1 MEGIFRVTAFAIF
14 IALLAS
20 ACAKATPVPTE
31 IRKPAVAGQF
41 YPSDPDELSRMV
53 EAMLNRA
60 EKLLISP
67 PRILIAPHA
76 GYIFSGQVAA
86 WAFKQA
92 EGFRYDAVVIIGVNH
107 YAPGFKQVSVYA
119 GDAFETPLGLAPV
132 AKDIAR
138 SLLQHKGIVSD
149 QEPHRRE
156 HSIEVEVPFIQ
167 KVLPGTPI
175 VPIVIGEPSE
185 ENAYLLVDALVEV
198 AKKRNLLFVASS
210 DLSHYPSYEDA
221 KKVDRATLEAIL
233 SMDPQVFLKTTKEWM
248 NKGIPNLG
256 TCACGQGAILTAMA
270 LAQKLGLNRATVL
283 RYANSGD
290 TPFGDEERVVGYGAV
305 AFWKE
310 EADKPPPPPDL
321 PSLES
326 PPPSPEPVSLKVEQ
340 KGRLLKVA
348 RETIAY
354 FLDYG
359 FAPLYKVEEREFQ
372 TPSGV
377 FVTLKKYGELRG
389 CIGEIL
395 PRRPLFVATQWAAL
409 AAAFS
414 DPRFPPLSRE
424 ELDEVRLEISVLSIP
439 RALEKPEGVEVGKHG
454 LIIVKGEKMGL
465 LLPQVPVEEGWDREQ
480 FLKGVCRKAGLPE
493 DAWKDKETKLYV
505 FTADVFGEE

>member
-1 MEGIFRVTAFAIF
+1 MDGIFKAIAFVIF

-20 ACAKATPVPTE
+20 ACARATPAPTE

-41 YPSDPDELSRMV
+41 YPSDPDELSKMV
-53 EAMLNRA
+53 EMMLDRA
-60 EKLLISP
+60 EKVLTSP

-92 EGFRYDAVVIIGVNH
+92 QGFQYDAVVIIGVNH

-119 GDAFETPLGLAPV
+119 GDAFETPLGLVPV

-138 SLLQHKGIVSD
+138 SLLQNKGIVSNP
-149 QEPHRRE
+149 EPHRRE

-167 KVLPGTPI
+167 KILPGTPI
-175 VPIVIGEPSE
+175 VPVVIGEPSE
-185 ENAYLLVDALVEV
+185 ENAYLLADALVEV
-198 AKKRNLLFVASS
+198 ARKRNLLFVASS

-221 KKVDRATLEAIL
+221 KKVDHATLEAII

-256 TCACGQGAILTAMA
+256 TCACGQGAILTAMV
-270 LAQKLGLNRATVL
+270 LAQKLALNRATVL

-310 EADKPPPPPDL
+310 ESDKPPPPPDF
-321 PSLES
+321 PSIES
-326 PPPSPEPVSLKVEQ
+326 ILPSPEPLSLKPEQ
-340 KGRLLKVA
+340 KGRLLRIA

-359 FAPLYKVEEREFQ
+359 FAPLYREKEREFQ

-377 FVTLKKYGELRG
+377 FVTLKKHGELRG
-389 CIGEIL
+389 CIGEVF
-395 PRRPLFVATQWAAL
+395 PRRPLLVATQWAAL

-424 ELDEVRLEISVLSIP
+424 ELDEVRLEISILSIP
-439 RALEKPEGVEVGKHG
+439 RVLEDPEEVEVGKHG
-454 LIIVKGEKMGL
+454 LIIIKGERMGL
-465 LLPQVPVEEGWDREQ
+465 LLPQVPVEEGWDRAQ

-493 DAWKDKETKLYV
+493 DAWKDEEAKLYV
-505 FTADVFGEE
+505 FTASVFGEE